1 MKPWK
6 KIFLVIAG
14 IGMVFAFFFVRYR
27 VFGGGSPEHFW
38 DIFKTPYRSQGQLLS
53 DAVSRHIQ
61 VPSDIPKVKQV
72 IEGDAI
78 KAANPDFY
86 GQVAFGDWILTYET
100 LVVIYRPV
108 GDKVIATRV
117 IVQNP

>member
-1 MKPWK
+1 MKRWK
-6 KIFLVIAG
+6 KIFLGIAA

-27 VFGGGSPEHFW
+27 IFGGGSPEHFW
-38 DIFKTPYRSQGQLLS
+38 DIFQTPYRSQGQLLS

-61 VPSDIPKVKQV
+61 VPPDVPKVTQV
-72 IEGDAI
+72 IEGDAL

-86 GQVAFGDWILTYET
+86 NQIAYGDWILTYQT

-108 GDKVIATRV
+108 GDRVIATRA
-117 IVQNP
+117 IVQDP